1 MQNVATFSLLRDRA
15 YLLLFLLVF
24 SATWLNASQ
33 TYILSY
39 RAEIKNAIVISESF
53 HLSKAMTQITSTPKQ
68 SLKLYSPKESNLQK
82 IMHTHKDKVLEF
94 LMKEGVHTRS
104 YEKTYNLKS
113 SSIIFLTLPPTYIT
127 VDFNDDYATITRLI
141 LK

>member
-1 MQNVATFSLLRDRA
+1 
-15 YLLLFLLVF
+15 
-24 SATWLNASQ
+24 
-33 TYILSY
+33 
-39 RAEIKNAIVISESF
+39 
-53 HLSKAMTQITSTPKQ
+53 
-68 SLKLYSPKESNLQK
+68 
-82 IMHTHKDKVLEF
+82 MHTHKDKVLEF